1 MFNTWRMFLFCQ
13 QLDIVVFAHVSQIAY
28 VDKCVEYDLR
38 DWFLESCPKLNA
50 LLTRIKERAF
60 PDWDE
65 ITSTLGL
72 NTHIQEEK
80 KDTEKDAKEKEGKE
94 TEKESEVIK
103 DEGKEKDEKEEPKKE
118 ADEAKS

>member
-1 MFNTWRMFLFCQ
+1 M
-13 QLDIVVFAHVSQIAY
+13 FAHVSQIAY
-28 VDKCVEYDLR
+28 VDKSVEYDLR
-38 DWFLESCPKLNA
+38 DWFLENCPKLNA
-50 LLTRIKERAF
+50 LLSRIKERAF

-80 KDTEKDAKEKEGKE
+80 KDTEKDAKEKEAGKE
-94 TEKESEVIK
+94 IEKESEVIK

-118 ADEAKS
+118 TEEAKS